1 MAFLRNR
8 AVNWI
13 NLHTGIQALAQGMG
27 GVFVLVYLLRAG
39 VSVPAT
45 LCAMALIFA
54 ARFAIRPAVLAAA
67 PHTGLKPLV
76 IAGNLIIALQY
87 PLLAE
92 VHGVDGSLLAF
103 CLVSGLGD
111 TFYWPSYHAYFALL
125 GDSEHRG
132 HQVSAGIALSSIVG
146 IVAPLLGA
154 WALLTVGARP
164 TFAAVGLIQALAAA
178 PLLATPNVEIQRT
191 APGALR
197 AALPGVGLFIADG
210 WLSVTY
216 IFVWQIGLFFT
227 LGESL
232 SAYGGAMALAFLV
245 GAVSGLMLGRH
256 IDAGHGRQAVI
267 IAFSAI
273 SVTLIL
279 RALSLGTPWLS
290 VGANALGAFAFCL
303 LGPAQMTPVY
313 NLAKA
318 SPCAL
323 RFHVAAEG
331 GWDVGCVFGCLT
343 AALLVAHGVAL
354 AAVIPIA
361 FLGVAGQLFMLRRY
375 YVRLGVWS

>member
-13 NLHTGIQALAQGMG
+13 NLHSGIQALAQGMG
-27 GVFVLVYLLRAG
+27 GVFVLVFLLREG

-54 ARFAIRPAVLAAA
+54 ARFAMRPAVPAAA
-67 PHTGLKPLV
+67 TRFGLKPLV
-76 IAGNLIIALQY
+76 IGGSLVIALQY

-92 VHGVDGSLLAF
+92 VHGVDGSLLVY
-103 CLVSGLGD
+103 CLISALGD
-111 TFYWPSYHAYFALL
+111 TFYWTTYHAYFALL

-132 HQVSAGIALSSIVG
+132 HQISAGIALSALVG

-154 WALLTVGARP
+154 WALLTLSARQ
-164 TFAAVGLIQALAAA
+164 TFAAVGLIQALAAV
-178 PLLATPNVEIQRT
+178 PLLATPNVLVPQT

-197 AALPGVGLFIADG
+197 AALPGVGLSVADG
-210 WLSVTY
+210 WLTVPY
-216 IFVWQIGLFFT
+216 VLVWQIGLFYA

-232 SAYGGAMALAFLV
+232 SAYGGAMAFAALV
-245 GAVSGLMLGRH
+245 GAVSGLLLGRH
-256 IDAGHGRQAVI
+256 IDAGHGRNAVV
-267 IAFSAI
+267 IALSAVLI
-273 SVTLIL
+273 TLIA
-279 RALSLGTPWLS
+279 RTLSLGTPLLA
-290 VGANALGAFAFCL
+290 VGANALGAFAGCL
-303 LGPAQMTPVY
+303 LGPAQMTPTY

-331 GWDVGCVFGCLT
+331 GWDVGCVSGCLT
-343 AALLVAHGVAL
+343 AALLIAHGASL
-354 AAVIPIA
+354 SGVIPIA
-361 FLGVAGQLFMLRRY
+361 FLGVAGQLFLLRRY
-375 YVRLGVWS
+375 YLRLDAWT

>member
-13 NLHTGIQALAQGMG
+13 NLHSGIQALAQGMG
-27 GVFVLVYLLRAG
+27 GLFVLVFLLREG
-39 VSVPAT
+39 VSVPAA

-67 PHTGLKPLV
+67 PRTGLKPLV

-87 PLLAE
+87 PVLAE
-92 VHGVDGSLLAF
+92 VHGVDGALLAF
-103 CLVSGLGD
+103 CLVTALGD
-111 TFYWPSYHAYFALL
+111 TLYWPSYHAYFAML

-132 HQVSAGIALSSIVG
+132 HQVSAGIALSSLVG

-154 WALLTVGARP
+154 WALLTVGARS
-164 TFAAVGLIQALAAA
+164 TFAAVGLIQALAAI
-178 PLLATPNVEIQRT
+178 PLLATPNVEVQRT

-197 AALPGVGLFIADG
+197 ASLSVVGLCIADG
-210 WLSVTY
+210 WLMVAFS
-216 IFVWQIGLFFT
+216 FVWLIGLFFT

-232 SAYGGAMALAFLV
+232 SAYGGAMALAALV
-245 GAVSGLMLGRH
+245 GAVSGLFLGRH
-256 IDAGHGRQAVI
+256 IDAGHGRNGMVI
-267 IAFSAI
+267 ALSAI
-273 SVTLIL
+273 SLTLVV
-279 RALSLGTPWLS
+279 RALSLGTPWLA
-290 VGANALGAFAFCL
+290 VGANAFGAFAWCL

-331 GWDVGCVFGCLT
+331 GWDVGSASGCLT
-343 AALLVAHGVAL
+343 AALLAAHGVAL
-354 AAVIPIA
+354 AAVIPIG
-361 FLGVAGQLFMLRRY
+361 FLGVAGEAFILRRY
-375 YVRLGVWS
+375 YVRLGAWS